1 MKEIEIIEEEFDR
14 IDVPIEE
21 SGDKT
26 DYYYYKFDLNDHITL
41 SSNAS
46 DEIDGGIW
54 KVYCYEL
61 DIVIKDLEDL
71 QTLIALFKKC
81 NKIV

>member
-1 MKEIEIIEEEFDR
+1 MKEIEIIEEEFER

-26 DYYYYKFDLNDHITL
+26 DYYYYKLDLNDHVTL
-41 SSNAS
+41 SSNGS

-54 KVYCYEL
+54 KVYCYDL
-61 DIVIKDLEDL
+61 DIVTKDLEDL
-71 QTLIALFKKC
+71 QTLIALFKKWTKA
-81 NKIV
+81 N